1 MQIGQL
7 ATLTG
12 CSVQAIR
19 YYEKQGLI
27 KPGQRT
33 EGNFRVYD
41 AAAQH
46 QLMFIRRCR
55 SLDISL
61 AEIGQLLVLKQSSSA
76 HCKDANQ
83 IIDRHLSQ
91 VVQRIEITGNYGD
104 SLLNIPK
111 LIVSPVASRAE
122 KSR

>member
-1 MQIGQL
+1 MKIGQL

-41 AAAQH
+41 AAAQN
-46 QLMFIRRCR
+46 QQIGRASCR
-55 SLDISL
+55 
-61 AEIGQLLVLKQSSSA
+61 ERV
-76 HCKDANQ
+76 
-83 IIDRHLSQ
+83 
-91 VVQRIEITGNYGD
+91 
-104 SLLNIPK
+104 
-111 LIVSPVASRAE
+111 
-122 KSR
+122 